1 MVIVYAIKNF
11 AIFVRDG
18 GVDFKRLFR
27 GLFRGKG
34 LPISNKMRA
43 KGKWEGLQF
52 LVILLDKLL
61 REFKLIFTV
70 IANNHHI
77 SIIPV
82 LNYYFYFILFAFF
95 RKCPQKEAQ

>member
-11 AIFVRDG
+11 TIFVRDG

-43 KGKWEGLQF
+43 KGKWEGL
-52 LVILLDKLL
+52 
-61 REFKLIFTV
+61 
-70 IANNHHI
+70 
-77 SIIPV
+77 
-82 LNYYFYFILFAFF
+82 
-95 RKCPQKEAQ
+95 